1 MFWMTGSSMSVWTIM
16 ICVAFMLNPLKSI
29 FAVNQGKI
37 NHQISSFTLAFTPFE
52 NKNINLLLP
61 KLTFV
66 FFNAVILAAAIYKF
80 SVMGIIPVAPYDWV
94 GLINS
99 KVPLE
104 HNQVVVMNS

>member
-1 MFWMTGSSMSVWTIM
+1 M
-16 ICVAFMLNPLKSI
+16 
-29 FAVNQGKI
+29 
-37 NHQISSFTLAFTPFE
+37 
-52 NKNINLLLP
+52 P

-80 SVMGIIPVAPYDWV
+80 SVMGIIPIAPYDWV

-104 HNQVVVMNS
+104 HNQVVIMGGD

>member
-1 MFWMTGSSMSVWTIM
+1 
-16 ICVAFMLNPLKSI
+16 MLNPLKSI
-29 FAVNQGKI
+29 FAVNQGKLL
-37 NHQISSFTLAFTPFE
+37 NQIWPPSTLAFTPFE